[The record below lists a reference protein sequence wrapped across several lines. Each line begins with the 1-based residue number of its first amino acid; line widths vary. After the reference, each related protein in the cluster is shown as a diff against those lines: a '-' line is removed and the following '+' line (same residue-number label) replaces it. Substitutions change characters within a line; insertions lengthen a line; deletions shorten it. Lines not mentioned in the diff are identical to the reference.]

1 MKIGELARL
10 ANCTTDTIRFYEKE
24 GLLPEADRTEAN
36 YRSYNEGHVDRLRF
50 IRNCRALDMTHDE
63 VRSLLETADN
73 PGIGCGA
80 VDALIDEHIDHVN
93 TRIDELL
100 QLRAQLTT
108 LRERCGGARP
118 VEDCGIIHELTSME
132 TAQPKSK
139 ASHLG

>member
-1 MKIGELARL
+1 
-10 ANCTTDTIRFYEKE
+10 
-24 GLLPEADRTEAN
+24 
-36 YRSYNEGHVDRLRF
+36 
-50 IRNCRALDMTHDE
+50 MTHDE

-118 VEDCGIIHELTSME
+118 VEDCGIIHRNQKRPTWARHQAGTTPPLNAFERPTATTNCHADNCTGDRLMDSTSR
-132 TAQPKSK
+132 
-139 ASHLG
+139 